1 MLGIVIIDY
10 GSQYTALIARRVR
23 ELGYCSEII
32 LPTESPTY
40 IEPCAYILSGGPGFA
55 GDVKLPK
62 ELNDSSKP
70 ILGICYGMQLLI
82 ASDGG
87 TITSGDQRSFG
98 EERITIDKRLKIFAG
113 LPETLSVWMSHAD
126 HVSETSDSWRVIARD
141 SRRGVVGVVHK
152 SGKRW
157 GLQFHPE
164 VSHTEHG
171 TRILHNF
178 CQSLGKKNW
187 QPVNQV
193 DFLTNRIKQQMAGD
207 GLVLQAVSGG
217 VDSTV
222 ATLLTVK
229 ALGKERVR
237 CVFIDNGLLRSDEVE
252 GVRSHLNQQLPG
264 LDIVDCQD
272 YFLEKLAGVID
283 PEEKRKAIGRAFIDK
298 FKEFASNS
306 EQEITHL
313 GQGTLYA
320 DVIESGGYGVTAKIK
335 SHHNVGGLPDELGF
349 TLLEPLRF
357 LFKDEVRAI
366 GKVLGLP
373 EGILQRQPFPG
384 PGLAVRILGE
394 VTAERLVVLRQ
405 ADKIFRLA
413 LHKHDFYQ
421 QIWQS
426 FCVLIPTASTG
437 VMGDRRVRGAT
448 IVLRAVTSKD
458 AMTAKVFPLPADFLM
473 SVADQIT
480 SQVEGITRVVYDLT
494 SKPPATIEW
503 E

>member
-1 MLGIVIIDY
+1 MLGVVIIDY

-23 ELGYCSEII
+23 ELGYCSEVI

-40 IEPCAYILSGGPGFA
+40 VEPWGYILSGGPGFA
-55 GDVKLPK
+55 GNVNLPT

-87 TITSGDQRSFG
+87 TITSGDRRSFG
-98 EERITIDKRLKIFAG
+98 AERITIDRKDAIFDG
-113 LPETLSVWMSHAD
+113 LPKSLSVWMSHAD
-126 HVSETSDSWRVIARD
+126 HVEVMTDNWRVIARD
-141 SRRGVVGVVHK
+141 SRDGIVGVIHQ
-152 SGKRW
+152 GGNRW

-164 VSHTEHG
+164 VSHTEYG
-171 TRILHNF
+171 TRILQNF
-178 CQSLGKKNW
+178 CQMFGEKNW
-187 QPVNQV
+187 QPVGQV
-193 DFLTNRIKQQMAGD
+193 DFLVNRIRQQMTGR

-237 CVFIDNGLLRSDEVE
+237 CVFIDNGLLRSDELE
-252 GVRSHLNQQLPG
+252 AVRVTLSQQLPN
-264 LDIVDCQD
+264 LVTLDCQD
-272 YFLEKLAGVID
+272 YFLRRLSGIVD
-283 PEEKRKAIGRAFIDK
+283 PEEKRKIIGRAFIEQ
-298 FKEFASNS
+298 FQQFAKGNNIS
-306 EQEITHL
+306 HL

-320 DVIESGGYGVTAKIK
+320 DVIESGGYGVTATIK
-335 SHHNVGGLPDELGF
+335 SHHNVGGLPDKIGF

-366 GKVLGLP
+366 GKVLGLS
-373 EGILQRQPFPG
+373 ETVLQRQPFPG
-384 PGLAVRILGE
+384 PGLAVRICGE
-394 VTAERLVVLRQ
+394 VTSERLSVLRQ
-405 ADKIFRLA
+405 ADKIYRLA
-413 LHKHDFYQ
+413 LDEHGFYQ
-421 QIWQS
+421 RIWQS
-426 FCVLIPTASTG
+426 FCVLLPTTSTG

-458 AMTAKVFPLPADFLM
+458 AMTAKVFPLPSNFLM
-473 SVADQIT
+473 LVADRIV
-480 SQVEGITRVVYDLT
+480 SQVEGVTRVVYDLT